1 MYICQHNY
9 DIFFFDIS
17 FMTMKFR
24 IPLYAAFAAVLASC
38 SGSDDHTPL
47 LQPDLPAA
55 GKSRVC
61 SITHEGSLPN
71 VYNWTLTYDA
81 TRLVAAEG
89 NLVGD
94 MQNKYRSAFYYGP
107 SGVTI
112 ANSEGPKM
120 EATFNIDG
128 NIVQLMVNKDV
139 YHFTYADGRLIT
151 WDKTVRDMNFGGDV
165 SSASGRL
172 AYQDGNLVSIEY
184 IENEGAP
191 TFYTLTPSAIPNRN
205 GLLPALISQQMGCFG
220 FEHLY
225 YGGMLGKPSTHLISN
240 VKVDS
245 SRGEE
250 FDYEISY
257 AYSSAPLT
265 GDITL
270 CNISYENN
278 KAAAVIYKY

>member
-1 MYICQHNY
+1 
-9 DIFFFDIS
+9 
-17 FMTMKFR
+17 MKFR
-24 IPLYAAFAAVLASC
+24 LPLYVAFAAALYSC
-38 SGSDDHTPL
+38 SSSDDHTPL
-47 LQPDLPAA
+47 LQPELPAE
-55 GKSRVC
+55 GKSRVT

-94 MQNKYRSAFYYGP
+94 MLNRYRSALYYSP
-107 SGVTI
+107 TGVTI
-112 ANSEGPKM
+112 ANAEGPKM
-120 EATFNIDG
+120 EAVFNIDG

-139 YHFTYADGRLIT
+139 YHFAYTDGRLTT

-172 AYQDGNLVSIEY
+172 TYQGGDLVSIEY
-184 IENEGAP
+184 IENEGSP
-191 TFYTLTPSAIPNRN
+191 TIYTLTHSENLNRN

-225 YGGMLGKPSTHLISN
+225 YGGMLGKGSTHLVSN

-245 SRGEE
+245 SRGEAY
-250 FDYEISY
+250 DYEISY
-257 AYSSAPLT
+257 AYSTAPLT

-270 CNISYENN
+270 CNISYESN
-278 KAAAVIYKY
+278 KAAAVIYKYDK